1 MNNKKLTD
9 SDITAAA
16 LDLGVDEAT
25 IRAVIE
31 VEAAGSGF
39 FDNDHPKILFEAHIF
54 WRRLRAHGFYV
65 PDYYD
70 GNEDILSPEWNRKLY
85 KGGLAEYDRL
95 EKASKIHLVSA
106 LESCSWGLFQ
116 IMGLHWKDLGYQS
129 AQDFT
134 QKMYENERR
143 QLDAFLQFVKVNHLV
158 NALRNKGWDTF
169 ARGYN
174 GPGYAQNHY
183 DTKLAK
189 AYKKWRGVDNGND

>member
-9 SDITAAA
+9 ADITAAA

-25 IRAVIE
+25 IRAIVE

-39 FDNDHPKILFEAHIF
+39 IDDEHPKILFEAHIF
-54 WRRLRAHGFYV
+54 WRRLRAHGFQ
-65 PDYYD
+65 PADIMP
-70 GNEDILSPEWNRKLY
+70 GNEDILRPDWDHSLY

-95 EKASKIHLVSA
+95 EKASKIHLSSA

-116 IMGLHWKDLGYQS
+116 VMGFHWKALGYES
-129 AQDFT
+129 AREFT
-134 QKMYENERR
+134 NKMYESEREH
-143 QLDAFLQFVKVNHLV
+143 LFAFLRFVKFNGLM
-158 NALRNKGWDTF
+158 NALQQKDWQEF

-183 DTKLAK
+183 DTKLQK
-189 AYKKWRGVDNGND
+189 AYEKWRGK